1 MISGFA
7 RRPCTSHDGELLM
20 NKGLNKRLRRQP
32 QRGAQDEF
40 DVSSLVQG
48 KDLPLRWRN
57 YFREVLPEWR
67 QVLGGFETCRHLAGV
82 ARAGNVRPPTGRK
95 SAHRAGPGTSPKPFR
110 PFPIWAFLEL
120 NQVRRAGAVR
130 DPANRAQAATA
141 RTDGG

>member
-1 MISGFA
+1 
-7 RRPCTSHDGELLM
+7 M

-82 ARAGNVRPPTGRK
+82 ARAGNGDRRLDGRAHIALGRGRAQNP
-95 SAHRAGPGTSPKPFR
+95 SAHFR
-110 PFPIWAFLEL
+110 EL
-120 NQVRRAGAVR
+120 NLGV
-130 DPANRAQAATA
+130 P
-141 RTDGG
+141 